1 MTRIK
6 LCGLSRP
13 EDIASANRVQPEFVG
28 FVFVPG
34 SKRYVSTRQAKR
46 LKALLSPRI
55 QAVGV
60 FANAEPETV
69 AGLLDR
75 GVIDLAQLHG
85 GESGDYIRRLR
96 ALTGKPIIQAFRI
109 TSAQDVMRAETSIA
123 DHILLDIRRML
134 NRHGSL
140 ATWVRGVHLHQSLSG
155 AYVKTH
161 TGFTTGGTAAGLYGA
176 VWSELSTYPPD

>member
-1 MTRIK
+1 MGSHARRILRLPTGCSPNLSGSC
-6 LCGLSRP
+6 LCQA
-13 EDIASANRVQPEFVG
+13 ASW
-28 FVFVPG
+28 
-34 SKRYVSTRQAKR
+34 YVSTRQAKR

-109 TSAQDVMRAETSIA
+109 TSAQDVMP
-123 DHILLDIRRML
+123 
-134 NRHGSL
+134 G
-140 ATWVRGVHLHQSLSG
+140 
-155 AYVKTH
+155 
-161 TGFTTGGTAAGLYGA
+161 
-176 VWSELSTYPPD
+176 

>member
-60 FANAEPETV
+60 FANAEPELPLPADRSANALRPC
-69 AGLLDR
+69 AG
-75 GVIDLAQLHG
+75 
-85 GESGDYIRRLR
+85 
-96 ALTGKPIIQAFRI
+96 KF
-109 TSAQDVMRAETSIA
+109 VME
-123 DHILLDIRRML
+123 
-134 NRHGSL
+134 
-140 ATWVRGVHLHQSLSG
+140 
-155 AYVKTH
+155 
-161 TGFTTGGTAAGLYGA
+161 
-176 VWSELSTYPPD
+176 

>member
-69 AGLLDR
+69 ASSTWR
-75 GVIDLAQLHG
+75 SSTAA
-85 GESGDYIRRLR
+85 R
-96 ALTGKPIIQAFRI
+96 AEI
-109 TSAQDVMRAETSIA
+109 TS
-123 DHILLDIRRML
+123 
-134 NRHGSL
+134 
-140 ATWVRGVHLHQSLSG
+140 
-155 AYVKTH
+155 
-161 TGFTTGGTAAGLYGA
+161 GG
-176 VWSELSTYPPD
+176 

>member
-34 SKRYVSTRQAKR
+34 SKRYVSTRQAQR

-60 FANAEPETV
+60 FADAEPETV

-109 TSAQDVMRAETSIA
+109 TSAQDVMP
-123 DHILLDIRRML
+123 
-134 NRHGSL
+134 G
-140 ATWVRGVHLHQSLSG
+140 
-155 AYVKTH
+155 
-161 TGFTTGGTAAGLYGA
+161 
-176 VWSELSTYPPD
+176 

>member
-1 MTRIK
+1 M
-6 LCGLSRP
+6 
-13 EDIASANRVQPEFVG
+13 
-28 FVFVPG
+28 FVPG

-123 DHILLDIRRML
+123 DHILLD
-134 NRHGSL
+134 
-140 ATWVRGVHLHQSLSG
+140 SG
-155 AYVKTH
+155 AESFATRSPIVSDLVKELGLGDQIVTPNSYGSWLYLPQAARRTPS
-161 TGFTTGGTAAGLYGA
+161 TGIIGHPRQC
-176 VWSELSTYPPD
+176 ER

>member
-1 MTRIK
+1 M
-6 LCGLSRP
+6 
-13 EDIASANRVQPEFVG
+13 QPEFVG

-96 ALTGKPIIQAFRI
+96 RSPESHYSGI
-109 TSAQDVMRAETSIA
+109 SH
-123 DHILLDIRRML
+123 HIRPGCD
-134 NRHGSL
+134 
-140 ATWVRGVHLHQSLSG
+140 
-155 AYVKTH
+155 
-161 TGFTTGGTAAGLYGA
+161 AG
-176 VWSELSTYPPD
+176 